1 MKQIN
6 ISLEER
12 QYQWIKDQAKS
23 EGKSISQII
32 RELIDEKLHPEVE
45 DIKNDPI
52 FKVIGMGHGEGQSIA
67 KDHDDEL
74 YSEREDPGDL

>member
-1 MKQIN
+1 MKQTK

-12 QYQWIKDQAKS
+12 QYQWVKDLAER

-32 RELIDEKLHPEVE
+32 RELIDERLHPKVE

-52 FKVIGMGHGEGQSIA
+52 FKVIGMGGGEGQSIA
-67 KDHDDEL
+67 KDHDQEL

>member
-12 QYQWIKDQAKS
+12 QYQRIKDQAEQ

-32 RELIDEKLHPEVE
+32 RELIDERFHPDVE

-52 FKVIGMGHGEGQSIA
+52 FKVIGMGGGEDRTVA
-67 KDHDDEL
+67 KDHDDLL
-74 YSEREDPGDL
+74 YGGRDSLGNL